1 MNLVSVIIPYFK
13 KGKFINR
20 AIKSVLSQ
28 TYNNFEII
36 IIYDDQ
42 NLEELN
48 KILKIK
54 KIDNRI
60 KVFVNKKN
68 LGAGKSRN
76 IGIKKSKGN
85 LIAFLDADDY
95 WKKNKLEMQIKF
107 MNKYSANFVHSSY
120 FIIDKF
126 NTIRGYR
133 SAPTIINY
141 TDLKRSC
148 DIGLS
153 TVLLKKHIIKRLT
166 FPNLKTKE
174 DYVMWLKISKNKNK
188 IYGMEEKLV
197 YWRSLDNSLSSN
209 FTQKLIDGYT
219 VYRKYLKMNF
229 LDSLLSLF
237 VLSLNFLKKKYR

>member
-141 TDLKRSC
+141 TDLK
-148 DIGLS
+148 D
-153 TVLLKKHIIKRLT
+153 
-166 FPNLKTKE
+166 
-174 DYVMWLKISKNKNK
+174 
-188 IYGMEEKLV
+188 LV
-197 YWRSLDNSLSSN
+197 ILVCQQY
-209 FTQKLIDGYT
+209 Y
-219 VYRKYLKMNF
+219 
-229 LDSLLSLF
+229 
-237 VLSLNFLKKKYR
+237 